1 MKRVVVESPLA
12 GDFKRNIRYA
22 QLCLLDCLQRGEA
35 PFASHLLY
43 PQVLDDR
50 ELRERDTGIWAG
62 FAWAELADVCAVY
75 QDLGVSGGMLMGAQR
90 SARIGVEVVYRN
102 LPPHLL
108 ARVGED
114 PALWETLK

>member
-1 MKRVVVESPLA
+1 VKRVVVESPLA
-12 GDFKRNIRYA
+12 GDIKRNIRYA

-43 PQVLDDR
+43 TQVLDDR
-50 ELRERDTGIWAG
+50 MAGEREMGIRAGLEWASM
-62 FAWAELADVCAVY
+62 ADECAVY
-75 QDLGVSGGMLMGAQR
+75 QDLGVSPGMLRGAER
-90 SARIGVEVVYRN
+90 AASVGVGVVYRN

-108 ARVGED
+108 ERVSED